1 MSEPRSEPLFAGV
14 DAGSSATKCVLLD
27 GNGSLVGHAVS
38 PSGLSYAKAAARV
51 LDHALKQCGRRQDEI
66 VSCVSTGYGRK
77 SVELAKQQVTEIS
90 CHARGALHFYPGI
103 RHVIDIG
110 GQDSK
115 VIRLDARGH
124 VEDFAMNDKC
134 AAGTGRFLEVIAGRF
149 DMTVDQ
155 LGRSLGREATPA
167 APVEISSTCTVFAET
182 EVIGLLGEGH
192 SREAIISGLH
202 LALARRVAAMFE
214 QLAAEPPVAFSGG
227 VALNPAMVTML
238 QKCLR
243 MPLRVAPNPQLTA
256 ALGAALL
263 AIG

>member
-1 MSEPRSEPLFAGV
+1 GGELGGELKVSRDRLRGV
-14 DAGSSATKCVLLD
+14 VA
-27 GNGSLVGHAVS
+27 
-38 PSGLSYAKAAARV
+38 
-51 LDHALKQCGRRQDEI
+51 
-66 VSCVSTGYGRK
+66 TGYGRGQMAMA
-77 SVELAKQQVTEIS
+77 ERRITEIT
-90 CHARGALHFYPGI
+90 CHAVGVHAVAPEARSI
-103 RHVIDIG
+103 IDIG

-115 VIRLDARGH
+115 VIRLDARGR

-155 LGRSLGREATPA
+155 LGRSVGQKA

-214 QLAAEPPVAFSGG
+214 QLSAQPPVAFSGG

-238 QKCLR
+238 QKCLQV
-243 MPLRVAPNPQLTA
+243 PLRVAENPQLTA

-263 AIG
+263 AEG

>member
-1 MSEPRSEPLFAGV
+1 MHLGIDSGSTSTKLVLTDADGRMVAHRISETGPHCDETAQRLWDDLGREVKVSRDRLQGV
-14 DAGSSATKCVLLD
+14 VA
-27 GNGSLVGHAVS
+27 
-38 PSGLSYAKAAARV
+38 
-51 LDHALKQCGRRQDEI
+51 
-66 VSCVSTGYGRK
+66 TGYGRGQIA
-77 SVELAKQQVTEIS
+77 LADRRVTEIT
-90 CHARGALHFYPGI
+90 CHAVGVHSLAPEARSI
-103 RHVIDIG
+103 IDVG

-155 LGRSLGREATPA
+155 LGRSVGQA
-167 APVEISSTCTVFAET
+167 ADPVEISSTCTVFAET

-192 SREAIISGLH
+192 SREAIISGVH

-214 QLAAEPPVAFSGG
+214 QLAAQPPIAFSGG

-238 QKCLR
+238 QKCLQV
-243 MPLRVAPNPQLTA
+243 PLRVAPQPQLTA